1 MKMRARMKTET
12 RIGMGKEMGMRLLI
26 VMAACAAFCGC
37 ATSRKTVA
45 EAGTA
50 DVVAARRAPETSASA
65 ASVRETA
72 PRRAWTEKQLDALR
86 SFALVESPS
95 LWQTV
100 QMLKAEKASR
110 KASLESL
117 CKEMRDFGRDP
128 ETDPDVA
135 ALRASFA
142 DLDGSLAT
150 IYEKLEE
157 AYIAYK
163 KMQATPGHREYADMM
178 KAALEDGVKE
188 ADATAARYREMSRS
202 K

>member
-1 MKMRARMKTET
+1 MRARMKTET
-12 RIGMGKEMGMRLLI
+12 RIGLGKEMGSRILI
-26 VMAACAAFCGC
+26 VTAACAAFCGC
-37 ATSRKTVA
+37 ATSRKSAA
-45 EAGTA
+45 EAGPA
-50 DVVAARRAPETSASA
+50 DVVAARRAPETSVSE

-72 PRRAWTEKQLDALR
+72 PRRVWTEKQLDALR
-86 SFALVESPS
+86 SFALVESPR

-128 ETDPDVA
+128 EADPDVA
-135 ALRASFA
+135 ALRASFV

-163 KMQATPGHREYADMM
+163 KMQATPGRREYADMM

-188 ADATAARYREMSRS
+188 ADATAARYRELS
-202 K
+202 KSK

>member
-1 MKMRARMKTET
+1 MKT
-12 RIGMGKEMGMRLLI
+12 RSWLLWLP
-26 VMAACAAFCGC
+26 MAACVAFCGC
-37 ATSRKTVA
+37 VTNREAVA
-45 EAGTA
+45 ETGTTN
-50 DVVAARRAPETSASA
+50 VVATKRGEKGAAAVPVREA
-65 ASVRETA
+65 AS
-72 PRRAWTEKQLDALR
+72 RRVWTEKQLGVLR
-86 SFALVESPS
+86 SFALVESPR

-117 CKEMRDFGRDP
+117 CKEMRDFGRNP

-135 ALRASFA
+135 ALRAAFA

-163 KMQATPGHREYADMM
+163 KMQATPGRREYADMM

-188 ADATAARYREMSRS
+188 ADATAARYRELSRT